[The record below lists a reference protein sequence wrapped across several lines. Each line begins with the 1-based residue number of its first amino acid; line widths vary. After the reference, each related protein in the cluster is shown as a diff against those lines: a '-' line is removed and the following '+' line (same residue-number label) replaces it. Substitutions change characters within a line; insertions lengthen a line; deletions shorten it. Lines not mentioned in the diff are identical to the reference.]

1 MPKAKKTNQLLQ
13 FFDKHI
19 LLFLAGLLLVF
30 IPLYPKIPLW
40 SPIEEYIVRVRL
52 EDLLIAIAVPIT
64 LVQILRKKA
73 RFEPVIIKLFALYA
87 LVGLLSVVSA
97 VFITKT
103 VPLELLH
110 LGKTML
116 HYFRYLEYFSVFLVT
131 FAAIKNRRDLLKLL
145 LIILSTLATIF
156 IYGYMQKFYY
166 WPVWSTMNRE
176 FSKGI
181 KLYLTENA
189 RIQST
194 FAGHYDLAAYLV
206 IILPL
211 IFSIGLTL
219 KRYYKW
225 AAIVL
230 FFCGSW
236 LMVMSASRIPFFAY
250 IVACAV
256 VILLVGWFKKT
267 WKDRL
272 LSWLSHSLSY
282 GLMLFFLLY
291 YFGQGML
298 DRLSNVLST
307 SDQPVNLSEIL
318 DKTLDDL
325 PIPTSDELYAWLP
338 KQAGVP
344 TSSQPAPTEN
354 DNLLAQVSAPSDQP
368 PTTVKPGSEAN
379 INPERPRDVYEDIP
393 EPVLTEVT
401 LPDGT
406 KKSVVLHQPRTFSEC
421 ALKYELS
428 LCIRLESLWP
438 WAIQSFQHNPLL
450 GTGYATLNKQY
461 VSEFTFA
468 DGTDNN
474 YLRTLG
480 ETGILGFLSFY
491 GIIIYILYT
500 SARML
505 FKLKNP
511 VTQALVLGFTAG
523 SIGIL
528 INALY
533 IDVFAA
539 SKVAYTYWL
548 MAGIIMAIK
557 HNEFQTA
564 A

>member
-13 FFDKHI
+13 FFDNHI
-19 LLFLAGLLLVF
+19 LLFLAALLLVF

-64 LVQILRKKA
+64 LIQILRKKA
-73 RFEPVIIKLFALYA
+73 RFEPVIIKLFAAYA
-87 LVGLLSVVSA
+87 LVGLLSVLSA

-131 FAAIKNRRDLLKLL
+131 FAAIKNRRDLVKLL
-145 LIILSTLATIF
+145 VIILTTLAAIF
-156 IYGYMQKFYY
+156 IYGYMQKFFY

-181 KLYLTENA
+181 KLYLTEHA

-206 IILPL
+206 IILPV
-211 IFSIGLTL
+211 IFSLGLTL
-219 KRYYKW
+219 KKYYKW
-225 AAIVL
+225 LAYII

-250 IVACAV
+250 IVACGV

-267 WKDRL
+267 WRDRA
-272 LSWLSHSLSY
+272 LSWLTHSLGY

-307 SDQPVNLSEIL
+307 SDRPVNLSEVL
-318 DKTLDDL
+318 DETLEGL
-325 PIPTSDELYAWLP
+325 PIPNSDELYAWLP
-338 KQAGVP
+338 KLDGVP
-344 TSSQPAPTEN
+344 ASSQPAPTEN

-368 PTTVKPGSEAN
+368 PTTVNPAN
-379 INPERPRDVYEDIP
+379 RPRDVYEDIP
-393 EPVLTEVT
+393 EPVETEVT
-401 LPDGT
+401 LPDGSKET
-406 KKSVVLHQPRTFSEC
+406 VVLHQPRTFSEC

-438 WAIQSFQHNPLL
+438 WAIQSFQHNPVL
-450 GTGYATLNKQY
+450 GTGYATLNKQF
-461 VSEFTFA
+461 VNEFTFA

-491 GIIIYILYT
+491 GIIIYILY
-500 SARML
+500 SSVRML
-505 FKLKNP
+505 SKLKNP
-511 VTQALVLGFTAG
+511 LALAVVLGFTAG

-557 HNEFQTA
+557 HNELQTTA
-564 A
+564 